1 MPRDEAA
8 YQRQY
13 RANNPTKVEDARKA
27 TRARDRALRK
37 LAARYPEVFRVF
49 YNIERQVEGLP
60 PVRQSS

>member
-27 TRARDRALRK
+27 TRARDRALRR
-37 LAARYPEVFRVF
+37 LAAIYPTRFEVI
-49 YNIERQVEGLP
+49 YNEERGKEGLP
-60 PVRQSS
+60 PVRGS